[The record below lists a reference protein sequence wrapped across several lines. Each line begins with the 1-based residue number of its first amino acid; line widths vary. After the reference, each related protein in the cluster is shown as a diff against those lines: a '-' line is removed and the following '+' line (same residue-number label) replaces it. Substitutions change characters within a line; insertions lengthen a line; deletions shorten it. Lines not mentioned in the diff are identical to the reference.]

1 MAHYDEKPGFRNI
14 TEVRNFLY
22 GTNNRK
28 HSKVYL
34 RIKEQD
40 GHYYLTIWT
49 DNNYTADEVTGGEAF
64 LKEINGFKERY
75 QLKMNKV
82 EPDAETSQKIIA
94 IALPEMVKADENFD
108 VKEVFATIDQW
119 VKEFTEYWGYECIA
133 CEHPDKDFDTELKEF
148 AEKKLAEFT
157 GSKPTKQ
164 MSESNEFLMEAVQ
177 DITVV
182 AVDIVSEATEEEGY
196 DSREL
201 FSECRL
207 WGEEF
212 EKMWNGYV
220 EAGVEDDHD
229 YMLEVE
235 EFAEKKAKEYLKN
248 IEL

>member
-1 MAHYDEKPGFRNI
+1 MANYEEKPGFKNI

-22 GTNNRK
+22 GLNNRK
-28 HSKVYL
+28 HSKVYVQ
-34 RIKEQD
+34 IDQHD
-40 GHYYLTIWT
+40 GHNWLNIWC
-49 DNNYTADEVTGGEAF
+49 DNNYTPDEINGDQAY
-64 LKEINGFKERY
+64 LDSINGFKKHY
-75 QLKMNKV
+75 QMKMNKV
-82 EPDAETSQKIIA
+82 EPDAEIYQKIVA
-94 IALPEMVKADENFD
+94 IALPEMVKADENTN
-108 VKEVFATIDQW
+108 VKEVFATLDKW

-164 MSESNEFLMEAVQ
+164 MSESNEFLMETVQ
-177 DITVV
+177 DITAT
-182 AVDIVSEATEEEGY
+182 AVQMVSKLANGY

-235 EFAEKKAKEYLKN
+235 EFAEKKVNEYIESKN
-248 IEL
+248 

>member
-40 GHYYLTIWT
+40 GHYFLTIWT
-49 DNNYTADEVTGGEAF
+49 DNNFTADEVTGGEAF

-82 EPDAETSQKIIA
+82 EPDLDIYQKIVA
-94 IALPEMVKADENFD
+94 LALPKIAEANKDFN
-108 VKEVFATIDQW
+108 VKEVFAMLDKW

-148 AEKKLAEFT
+148 VEKKLNT
-157 GSKPTKQ
+157 LSLPTKQ
-164 MSESNEFLMEAVQ
+164 MPEKDEFLIEAIQ
-177 DITVV
+177 DITTV
-182 AVDIVSEATEEEGY
+182 AVDMVSKETEDEGY

-201 FSECRL
+201 FSECRR

-220 EAGVEDDHD
+220 EAGEEDDHD

-235 EFAEKKAKEYLKN
+235 EFAEKKAKEYLG
-248 IEL
+248 I